1 MYAAIVKLNALANT
15 VRTCRQNHD
24 AWLFCLDVL
33 CGVTLL
39 VGNVVVL
46 RGCAKLTSA
55 GIYSLDL
62 RTNTQHFPHSADN
75 VCLGA
80 GKMRK
85 LLIREA
91 QLLGS
96 KHVIGGEAR
105 KSQLLDAFLGVD
117 DACHTV

>member
-1 MYAAIVKLNALANT
+1 MYAAVVKLNALANA
-15 VRTCRQNHD
+15 VRTSGENHN
-24 AWLFCLDVL
+24 AWLFCLNVL
-33 CGVTLL
+33 CGIALL
-39 VGNVVVL
+39 VRDVVVL
-46 RGCAKLTSA
+46 RGCAKLTST
-55 GIYSLDL
+55 GIYCLDL
-62 RTNTQHFPHSADN
+62 WANTQHFPHSANN